1 MTLNPF
7 LLNTFKIGFQTINID
22 ELENKDCEVC
32 KKQVYEH
39 LNKNLLTTV
48 QSNCG
53 SVYTLRFDES
63 VFNQKLPGKTIRENA
78 FVKLMTYKKY
88 QLTLFKD
95 GRMNV
100 HGILQKEEANA
111 LYHEISKKISEYT
124 V

>member
-48 QSNCG
+48 GSNCG

-63 VFNQKLPGKTIRENA
+63 VFNQKLPGKTIRESA

-88 QLTLFKD
+88 KLTF
-95 GRMNV
+95 
-100 HGILQKEEANA
+100 I
-111 LYHEISKKISEYT
+111 
-124 V
+124 